1 MSVCH
6 RCADHLSFLE
16 ISLLL
21 VFLFRHRERL
31 GVEPK
36 FHLIAFSARMRFS
49 SDCCDRR
56 RPLALLDDKIN
67 KIREFRL
74 AVGCAILRKKLVRSH
89 YSRSDTIIAP
99 LTKVKARQ
107 QRVFSLPTLYLGAP
121 LSDNTT
127 FGCLS
132 YMLALNFFT
141 RTHKKYICEWRA
153 ELFHVRLR
161 LFSLLSIS
169 LINFNK
175 MLRHCAPDSSY
186 IFFNKWKHSHM
197 AGLIK

>member
-6 RCADHLSFLE
+6 RCADHLSFWE

-99 LTKVKARQ
+99 LTKSKSSPSRQ
-107 QRVFSLPTLYLGAP
+107 QRFLVYPHSIRVP
-121 LSDNTT
+121 LCRTT
-127 FGCLS
+127 PLLDTFLI
-132 YMLALNFFT
+132 YMLAMKFLT
-141 RTHKKYICEWRA
+141 RTHKNDICEWRA
-153 ELFHVRLR
+153 ELFRMCVFFRS
-161 LFSLLSIS
+161 FPSL
-169 LINFNK
+169 
-175 MLRHCAPDSSY
+175 
-186 IFFNKWKHSHM
+186 SH
-197 AGLIK
+197 